1 MKFLL
6 DTHIILWWSL
16 GNERLSRAGR
26 ALLADDRNICVVSV
40 ASVWEIAI
48 KSSQNRG
55 LPVGVTAAYFCDL
68 VAEAGFDLQDVS
80 RSYAEGIETLSATH
94 GDPFDRLLVSHAR
107 IESLTLLTHD
117 KILGQYGDFV
127 MVV

>member
-1 MKFLL
+1 M
-6 DTHIILWWSL
+6 
-16 GNERLSRAGR
+16 
-26 ALLADDRNICVVSV
+26 LADDLNLCVVSV